1 MEKIIVTEKT
11 VESYLTKSK
20 IGQFAINPYVGCP
33 HACKYCYASFMKRF
47 TGHSESW
54 GDFIDIK
61 RARHTINGS
70 QITGKNVFMGTVTDC
85 YNPYE
90 AKYGITR
97 SILEQLVGVDCYL
110 QIATKNKLILRDL
123 DLLKKMK
130 HLSVALSVNTLD
142 ENFRRDMDRAS
153 TVQERLETLRTL
165 HENGIY
171 TILFMSPIFIGIT
184 DWKAIIETSRSLV
197 SEYWFEDLNL
207 RGGYKSVI
215 MQYVQGYYPD
225 SYPLFK
231 RIYVQGDKTP
241 LTEMENEIIAYCH
254 DNDIL
259 FSDYFHHE
267 EVIRNPKNKILGKN
281 HVLTQG

>member
-1 MEKIIVTEKT
+1 MKKIIVAEKT

-61 RARHTINGS
+61 RERHKINGS
-70 QITGKNVFMGTVTDC
+70 QITGKNVFIGTVTDC
-85 YNPYE
+85 YNPHE
-90 AKYGITR
+90 VKYGITR
-97 SILEQLVGVDCYL
+97 SILEQLVSVDCYL

-130 HLSVALSVNTLD
+130 RLSVALSVNTLD

-153 TVQERLETLRTL
+153 TVRERLETLRTL
-165 HENGIY
+165 HKNGIY
-171 TILFMSPIFIGIT
+171 TILFMSPIFIGVT
-184 DWKAIIETSRSLV
+184 DWKAIIETSRSSV

-207 RGGYKSVI
+207 RGGYKNDI
-215 MQYVQGYYPD
+215 MQYVQEHYPD
-225 SYPLFK
+225 SYPLYE
-231 RIYVQGDKTP
+231 RIYIQSDKTP

-267 EVIRNPKNKILGKN
+267 EIIRNPQNKIWGKN
-281 HVLTQG
+281 HELT

>member
-1 MEKIIVTEKT
+1 MIVAEKT

-20 IGQFAINPYVGCP
+20 IGQFSINPYVGCP

-47 TGHSESW
+47 TGHSELW

-61 RARHTINGS
+61 QAKRKINAA
-70 QITGKNVFMGTVTDC
+70 QIKEKNVFMGTVTDC

-123 DLLKKMK
+123 DLLKRMRR
-130 HLSVALSVNTLD
+130 LSVALSINTLD
-142 ENFRRDMDRAS
+142 ENFRRDMDRAN
-153 TVQERLETLRTL
+153 TVQERLETLRML

-171 TILFMSPIFIGIT
+171 TILFMSPIFVGIT
-184 DWKAIIETSRSLV
+184 DWEAIIETSRSFV

-207 RGGYKSVI
+207 RGGYKTVI
-215 MQYVQGYYPD
+215 LQYVREHYPD
-225 SYPLFK
+225 HYPRFE
-231 RIYVQGDKTP
+231 RIYVKGDKTL
-241 LTEMENEIIAYCH
+241 LTEMENEIIAYCRN
-254 DNDIL
+254 NDIL
-259 FSDYFHHE
+259 FSDYFHHD
-267 EVIRNPKNKILGKN
+267 EVIRNPKNKILGNNKP
-281 HVLTQG
+281 

>member
-20 IGQFAINPYVGCP
+20 IGQFAINPYVGCH

-47 TGHSESW
+47 TGHSELW
-54 GDFIDIK
+54 GVFIDIK

-184 DWKAIIETSRSLV
+184 DWKAIIETSRSFV
-197 SEYWFEDLNL
+197 CEYWFEDLNL
-207 RGGYKSVI
+207 RGGYKNVI
-215 MQYVQGYYPD
+215 MQYVQGHYPD

-281 HVLTQG
+281 HVLTQS